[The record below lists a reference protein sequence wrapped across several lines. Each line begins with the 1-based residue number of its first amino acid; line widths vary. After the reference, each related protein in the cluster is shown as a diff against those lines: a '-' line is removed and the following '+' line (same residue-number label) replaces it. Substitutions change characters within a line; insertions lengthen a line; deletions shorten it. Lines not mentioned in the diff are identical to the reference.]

1 MKYLLVL
8 TASLFLAVLVNGC
21 GKDSEDS
28 NKPGVYNITDVLIS
42 IKDADGNDLLDPNNP
57 DNILSE
63 ISLTYSNNNYKLDM
77 SPFSL
82 PNPIAEIYGLR
93 LYYSKD
99 GSRLLWFGNLYF
111 KKTDTFELK
120 LLYSSNE
127 VVIAVSHNISTG
139 KTTFFV
145 NGKEISGT
153 IKLIL

>member
-1 MKYLLVL
+1 MKKLIVL
-8 TASLFLAVLVNGC
+8 IASLFLAVLVGGC

-42 IKDADGNDLLDPNNP
+42 IKDACGNDLLDPNNP

-82 PNPIAEIYGLR
+82 PNPISKIYGLR
-93 LYYSKD
+93 LYSSKD

-111 KKTDTFELK
+111 TETDTVELK
-120 LLYSSNE
+120 LLYSSK
-127 VVIAVSHNISTG
+127 VVSIGVKYDINTRNTIYYVDG
-139 KTTFFV
+139 KQ
-145 NGKEISGT
+145 ISGT